1 MQPPPPPA
9 PVPKKGAAVRVI
21 LFYITNLFI
30 NNSACLVQNNIN
42 YQDLFYVIMQKSYK
56 EVRKRSIKEN
66 IALHHPYIPCV
77 LFDCEKCICEEHPER
92 VNMNLGSLKGHIK
105 GKDHYLNFDT
115 GEPIPKTKKET
126 LEFPNSSDVITIEP
140 TKNQPNNETLDLM
153 TRLKYI
159 FPTNEFARRV
169 IAAQTWFEGKILED
183 IDSILTY
190 EIRSNLLNPEPR
202 KDYDLKF
209 LKSILKYLLN

>member
-1 MQPPPPPA
+1 
-9 PVPKKGAAVRVI
+9 
-21 LFYITNLFI
+21 
-30 NNSACLVQNNIN
+30 
-42 YQDLFYVIMQKSYK
+42 MQKSYK
-56 EVRKRSIKEN
+56 EVRKRCIKEN
-66 IALHHPYIPCV
+66 IALHHPYVPFV
-77 LFDCEKCICEEHPER
+77 LFDCEKCICEEHPEK
-92 VNMNLGSLKGHIK
+92 VNMNLGAIIGHIK
-105 GKDHYLNFDT
+105 GKDHYLNFVT
-115 GEPIPKTKKET
+115 GEDISKNFHNNTKTIDKESSQSKNQT
-126 LEFPNSSDVITIEP
+126 FPNSSDVITIEP

-202 KDYDLKF
+202 KDYDLEF
-209 LKSILKYLLN
+209 LKSILKALLDKKVF